1 MKIVVLDGHTL
12 NPGDLSW
19 EGLEAL
25 GETVIYDR
33 TPEDQVVAR
42 ARGAQVVLVNKVS
55 LSRETLDQLP
65 DLRFIGVLA
74 PGYNIVDVEAAAE
87 RGIPVCNVPTYG
99 TQSVAQ
105 MAFAHILNLTQHVAH
120 HAETVKAG
128 RWAESDDWCYWDFPL
143 IELMGLTLGVVG
155 YGRIGRQ
162 SAAIGKALGMR
173 VIAHDA
179 YVEDAGD
186 PDIAMVELETL
197 LRESDVV
204 TLHCPLTPETDKL
217 MNAERL
223 ALMKPTAFLVN
234 TSRGPLVDEPALA
247 QALNEGCIAGAG
259 LDVLGVEPALP
270 DNPLLTAK
278 NCYITPHIAWATAS
292 ARRRLMG
299 TAVDN
304 VRAFTQG
311 RLQNVVNDVTL

>member
-1 MKIVVLDGHTL
+1 
-12 NPGDLSW
+12 
-19 EGLEAL
+19 
-25 GETVIYDR
+25 
-33 TPEDQVVAR
+33 
-42 ARGAQVVLVNKVS
+42 
-55 LSRETLDQLP
+55 
-65 DLRFIGVLA
+65 
-74 PGYNIVDVEAAAE
+74 
-87 RGIPVCNVPTYG
+87 
-99 TQSVAQ
+99 
-105 MAFAHILNLTQHVAH
+105 
-120 HAETVKAG
+120 
-128 RWAESDDWCYWDFPL
+128 
-143 IELMGLTLGVVG
+143 
-155 YGRIGRQ
+155 
-162 SAAIGKALGMR
+162 
-173 VIAHDA
+173 
-179 YVEDAGD
+179 VEDSGD
-186 PDIAMVELETL
+186 ADIAMVGLETL

-299 TAVDN
+299 TAVEN

>member
-74 PGYNIVDVEAAAE
+74 TGYNIVDVEAAAE

-179 YVEDAGD
+179 YVEDSGD
-186 PDIAMVELETL
+186 ADIAMVGLETL

-299 TAVDN
+299 TAVEN

-311 RLQNVVNDVTL
+311 RLQNVVNDVT

>member
-42 ARGAQVVLVNKVS
+42 AQDAQVVLVNKVS

-74 PGYNIVDVEAAAE
+74 TGYNIVDVEAAAG
-87 RGIPVCNVPTYG
+87 RNIPVCNVPTYG

-120 HAETVKAG
+120 HADTVKAG
-128 RWAESDDWCYWDFPL
+128 RWAESDDWCYWDYPL
-143 IELMGLTLGVVG
+143 IELMDLTLGVVG

-179 YVEDAGD
+179 YVEDSGD
-186 PDIAMVELETL
+186 ADIAMVGLETL

-204 TLHCPLTPETDKL
+204 TLHCPLTPETENL

-247 QALNEGCIAGAG
+247 QALNEGRIAGAG

-299 TAVDN
+299 TAVEN

>member
-42 ARGAQVVLVNKVS
+42 AQDAQVVLVNKVS

-74 PGYNIVDVEAAAE
+74 TGYNIVDVEAAAG
-87 RGIPVCNVPTYG
+87 RNIPVCNVPTYG

-120 HAETVKAG
+120 HADTVKAG
-128 RWAESDDWCYWDFPL
+128 RWAESDDWCYWDYPL
-143 IELMGLTLGVVG
+143 IELMDLTLGVVG

-179 YVEDAGD
+179 YVEDSGD
-186 PDIAMVELETL
+186 ADIAMVGLETL

-204 TLHCPLTPETDKL
+204 TLHCPLTPETEKL

-299 TAVDN
+299 TAVEN

-311 RLQNVVNDVTL
+311 RLQNVVNDVT

>member
-42 ARGAQVVLVNKVS
+42 AQGAQVVLVNKVS

-74 PGYNIVDVEAAAE
+74 TGYNIVDVEAAAD
-87 RGIPVCNVPTYG
+87 RRIPVCNVPTYG

>member
-42 ARGAQVVLVNKVS
+42 AQDAQVVLVNKVS

-74 PGYNIVDVEAAAE
+74 TGYNIVDVEAAAG
-87 RGIPVCNVPTYG
+87 RNIPVCNVPTYG

-120 HAETVKAG
+120 HADTVKAG
-128 RWAESDDWCYWDFPL
+128 RWAESDDWCYWDYPL

-162 SAAIGKALGMR
+162 SAAIGRALGMR

-179 YVEDAGD
+179 YVEDSGD
-186 PDIAMVELETL
+186 PDIAMVGLETL

-204 TLHCPLTPETDKL
+204 TLHCPLTPETEKL

-299 TAVDN
+299 TAVEN

-311 RLQNVVNDVTL
+311 RLQNVVNDVT

>member
-42 ARGAQVVLVNKVS
+42 AQGAQVVLVNKVS

-74 PGYNIVDVEAAAE
+74 TGYNIVDVEAAAG
-87 RGIPVCNVPTYG
+87 RNIPVCNVPTYG

-120 HAETVKAG
+120 HADTVKAG
-128 RWAESDDWCYWDFPL
+128 RWAESDDWCYWDYPL

-162 SAAIGKALGMR
+162 SAAIGRALGMR

-179 YVEDAGD
+179 YVEDSGD
-186 PDIAMVELETL
+186 PDIAMVGLETL

-204 TLHCPLTPETDKL
+204 TLHCPLTPETENL

-247 QALNEGCIAGAG
+247 QALNEGRIAGAG

-299 TAVDN
+299 TAVEN
-304 VRAFTQG
+304 VRAFAQG
-311 RLQNVVNDVTL
+311 RLQNVVNDVT

>member
-25 GETVIYDR
+25 GETAIYDR

-42 ARGAQVVLVNKVS
+42 AQGAQVVLVNKVS

-74 PGYNIVDVEAAAE
+74 TGYNIVDVEAAAE

-128 RWAESDDWCYWDFPL
+128 RWAESDDWCYWDYPL

-179 YVEDAGD
+179 YVEDSGD
-186 PDIAMVELETL
+186 ADIAMVGLETL

-204 TLHCPLTPETDKL
+204 TLHCPLTPETEKL

-299 TAVDN
+299 TAVEN

-311 RLQNVVNDVTL
+311 RLQNVVNDVT

>member
-42 ARGAQVVLVNKVS
+42 AQDAQVVLVNKVS

-74 PGYNIVDVEAAAE
+74 TGYNIVDVEAAAE

-120 HAETVKAG
+120 HADTVKAG
-128 RWAESDDWCYWDFPL
+128 RWAESDDWCYWDYPL

-162 SAAIGKALGMR
+162 SAAIGRALGMR

-179 YVEDAGD
+179 YVEDSGD
-186 PDIAMVELETL
+186 PDIAMVGLETL

-204 TLHCPLTPETDKL
+204 TLHCPLTPETENL

-247 QALNEGCIAGAG
+247 QALNEGRIAGAG

-299 TAVDN
+299 TAVEN

>member
-25 GETVIYDR
+25 GETTVYDR
-33 TPEDQVVAR
+33 TPDDQIVAR
-42 ARGAQVVLVNKVS
+42 AQGAQVVLVNKVS

-65 DLRFIGVLA
+65 DLRLIGVLA
-74 PGYNIVDVEAAAE
+74 TGYNIVDVEAAAE
-87 RGIPVCNVPTYG
+87 RQIPVCNVPTYG

-105 MAFAHILNLTQHVAH
+105 MAFAHIFNLTQHVAH

-155 YGRIGRQ
+155 FGRIGRQ
-162 SAAIGKALGMR
+162 SAIIGKAYGMR

-179 YVEDAGD
+179 YVEDSGD
-186 PDIAMVELETL
+186 ADIAMVGLETL

-299 TAVDN
+299 TAVEN

>member
-42 ARGAQVVLVNKVS
+42 AQDAQVVLVNKVS

-74 PGYNIVDVEAAAE
+74 TGYNIVDVEAAAG
-87 RGIPVCNVPTYG
+87 RNIPVCNVPTYG

-120 HAETVKAG
+120 HADTVKAG
-128 RWAESDDWCYWDFPL
+128 RWAESDDWCYWDYPL
-143 IELMGLTLGVVG
+143 IELMDLTLGVVG
-155 YGRIGRQ
+155 FGRIGRQ
-162 SAAIGKALGMR
+162 SGAIGKALGMR

-179 YVEDAGD
+179 YVEDSGD
-186 PDIAMVELETL
+186 ADIAMVGLETL

-204 TLHCPLTPETDKL
+204 TLHCPLTPETEKL

-247 QALNEGCIAGAG
+247 QALNEGRIAGAG

-299 TAVDN
+299 TAVEN

-311 RLQNVVNDVTL
+311 RLQNVVNDVT

>member
-25 GETVIYDR
+25 GETTVYDR

-42 ARGAQVVLVNKVS
+42 AQDAQVVLVNKVS

-74 PGYNIVDVEAAAE
+74 TGYNIVDVEAAAG
-87 RGIPVCNVPTYG
+87 RNIPVCNVPTYG

-120 HAETVKAG
+120 HADTVKAG
-128 RWAESDDWCYWDFPL
+128 RWAESDDWCYWDYPL
-143 IELMGLTLGVVG
+143 IELMDLTLGVVG

-179 YVEDAGD
+179 YVEDSGD
-186 PDIAMVELETL
+186 ADIAMVGLETL

-204 TLHCPLTPETDKL
+204 TLHCPLTPETEKL

-299 TAVDN
+299 TAVEN

-311 RLQNVVNDVTL
+311 RLQNVVNDVT

>member
-25 GETVIYDR
+25 GETAIYDR

-42 ARGAQVVLVNKVS
+42 AQGAQVVLVNKVS

-74 PGYNIVDVEAAAE
+74 TGYNIVDVEAAAE

-128 RWAESDDWCYWDFPL
+128 RWAESDDWCYWDYPL

-162 SAAIGKALGMR
+162 SAAIGRALGMR

-179 YVEDAGD
+179 YVEDSGD
-186 PDIAMVELETL
+186 PDIAMVGLETL

-204 TLHCPLTPETDKL
+204 TLHCPLTPETENL

-247 QALNEGCIAGAG
+247 QALNEGRIAGAG

-299 TAVDN
+299 TAVEN

>member
-74 PGYNIVDVEAAAE
+74 TGYNIVDVEAAAE

-179 YVEDAGD
+179 YVEDSGD
-186 PDIAMVELETL
+186 ADIAMVGLETL

-299 TAVDN
+299 TAVEN

>member
-19 EGLEAL
+19 ERLEAL
-25 GETVIYDR
+25 GETTVHPR
-33 TPEDQVVAR
+33 TPEEQIVAR
-42 ARGAQVVLVNKVS
+42 AQGAQVVLVNKVP
-55 LSRETLDQLP
+55 LSRETLEQLP

-74 PGYNIVDVEAAAE
+74 TGYNIVDVEAAAE

-120 HAETVKAG
+120 HADTVKAG

-143 IELMGLTLGVVG
+143 IELMDLTLGVVG

-162 SAAIGKALGMR
+162 SGVIGKAYGMR

-179 YVEDAGD
+179 YVEDSGD

-197 LRESDVV
+197 LRESDIV
-204 TLHCPLTPETDKL
+204 TLHCPLTPETEKL
-217 MNAERL
+217 MNAEHL

-247 QALNEGCIAGAG
+247 QALNEGRIAGAG
-259 LDVLGVEPALP
+259 LDVLSVEPALL

-304 VRAFTQG
+304 VRAFTEG